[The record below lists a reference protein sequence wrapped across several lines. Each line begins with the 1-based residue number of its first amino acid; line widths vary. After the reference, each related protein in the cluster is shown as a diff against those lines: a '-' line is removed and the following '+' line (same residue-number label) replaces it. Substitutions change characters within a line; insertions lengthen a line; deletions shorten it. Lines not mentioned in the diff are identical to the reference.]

1 MLDKYNSI
9 IVLMFYLFQK
19 NFSNFSPAARLF
31 YFNIITTEFLIL
43 VYMYVLAENFI
54 MDDRKNY
61 ETTNNKTTN
70 NIAGAVAQ

>member
-19 NFSNFSPAARLF
+19 NFSNFSPAAGLF
-31 YFNIITTEFLIL
+31 YLNIITTEYLIL
-43 VYMYVLAENFI
+43 VYMHVLAENFI
-54 MDDRKNY
+54 MDDRQNY